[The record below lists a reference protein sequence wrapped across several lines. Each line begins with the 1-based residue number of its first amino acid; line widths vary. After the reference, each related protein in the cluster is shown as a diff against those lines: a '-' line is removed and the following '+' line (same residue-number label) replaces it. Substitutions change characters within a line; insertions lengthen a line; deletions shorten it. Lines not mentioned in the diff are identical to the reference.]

1 MLRGERSFDSLNH
14 SGKEFRRRLGSVPA
28 TAVDALCVEPAT
40 GCEELT
46 GGCDEIADADELS
59 VALVAKKAAS

>member
-1 MLRGERSFDSLNH
+1 M
-14 SGKEFRRRLGSVPA
+14 
-28 TAVDALCVEPAT
+28 CVEPAT

-46 GGCDEIADADELS
+46 GRCDEIADADELS